1 MFHPERCK
9 LCGDCLVKCKFN
21 EYSRDEAIA
30 ERKALMEGKWAPIL
44 RNCASCHACNERCP
58 EGANPWDLIGRMQGL
73 YREVETGAYWPER
86 VRTVDEERSGL
97 LAAPLPESADTLLL
111 TCTIGTGACEV
122 FDSLLYAGVHKLVGP
137 AYYCNNG
144 LEYFGDEEG
153 QRARAQ
159 GFVDVIARFQPREAI
174 CYHDQCYFLLTYRVP
189 EYGIDLPFHPVHL
202 FEYLVGAVR
211 RHQATVR
218 PLHLRVAYQRPCS
231 SRNTQEKEPFL
242 DELLELLGCERV
254 AREYDRE
261 NALCC
266 GGMYGARG
274 HAEKALAA
282 ALTNIEDSLEHG
294 AEALLCL
301 CPSCMRNYAE
311 LAPERGLPVYHVSEL
326 CQIALGEELTYREE
340 DPSPYGAYVRKPP
353 IVRTEPR

>member
-1 MFHPERCK
+1 VFHPELCK
-9 LCGDCLVKCKFN
+9 LCGDCLANCMFN

-44 RNCASCHACNERCP
+44 RICASCHSCNERCP
-58 EGANPWDLIGRMQGL
+58 EGANPWDLIGRLQAM
-73 YREVETGAYWPER
+73 YREVDTGEYWAER
-86 VRTVDEERSGL
+86 VRAVDEERLGL
-97 LAAPLPESADTLLL
+97 LAAPLPEGADTVLL
-111 TCTIGTGACEV
+111 TCTIGTGASEV
-122 FDSLLYAGVHKLVGP
+122 FDSLLYTGVRKLVGP

-159 GFVDVIARFQPREAI
+159 GFVDVIARYQPQEVV

-189 EYGIDLPFHPVHL
+189 EYGIDVPFRPVHL
-202 FEYLVGAVR
+202 FEHLVRTVR
-211 RHQATVR
+211 QHQGMVR
-218 PLHLRVAYQRPCS
+218 PLNLRVAYQRPCS
-231 SRNTQEKEPFL
+231 SRNTQDKEPYL
-242 DELLELLGCERV
+242 DELLGLLGCERV

-266 GGMYGARG
+266 GAMYGARG
-274 HAEKALAA
+274 LTEKALAA

-294 AEALLCL
+294 AEVLLCV

-326 CQIALGEELTYREE
+326 CQLALGEEVTYREE
-340 DPSPYGAYVRKPP
+340 DDLPYGAYVKKPALS
-353 IVRTEPR
+353 R